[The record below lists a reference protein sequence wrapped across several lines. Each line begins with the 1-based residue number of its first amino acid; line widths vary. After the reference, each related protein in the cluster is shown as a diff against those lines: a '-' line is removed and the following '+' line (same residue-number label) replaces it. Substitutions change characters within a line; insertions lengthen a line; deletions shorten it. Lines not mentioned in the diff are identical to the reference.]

1 MYTFT
6 IYDLQFTIKIHDT
19 YMHDTYMTH
28 EYIHANMIIPRAWT
42 FDKLY
47 FGQSKTDY
55 ETLEHV

>member
-1 MYTFT
+1 M
-6 IYDLQFTIKIHDT
+6 IHN
-19 YMHDTYMTH
+19 MHDTYLTH

-47 FGQSKTDY
+47 IGQSKTDY